1 MRLLTKIAVSV
12 VALAIILTLFVRF
25 DVISFDLDVGLSLNT
40 PSDNSKNVKFRR
52 NKVKKSAERSGKAT
66 PVHGDLAKHDSD
78 VLTIVIDKQS
88 MSARSGEAN
97 LYKLTLVPGNSN
109 D

>member
-1 MRLLTKIAVSV
+1 MRLRAKFAVSV

-25 DVISFDLDVGLSLNT
+25 DVISFDLDVGLSLNAL
-40 PSDNSKNVKFRR
+40 SDNTKNVKFRR
-52 NKVKKSAERSGKAT
+52 NKVKKPAEQSEKAT

-88 MSARSGEAN
+88 MSARSGEADQ
-97 LYKLTLVPGNSN
+97 YKSTPVPGNST